1 MCLEE
6 NIKLNQRDS
15 NIENFVEDYKAA
27 FDAPAKKAS
36 FLLGVLAKYLLDVQY
51 ANRKS
56 TPFRSKLS
64 GLRLDENKLKRLFPE
79 IVEKLAEYNV
89 AYSPLQETISKA
101 FIETENHGWNLSKD
115 EISYYFALGL
125 NLGGSFK

>member
-1 MCLEE
+1 MTQKVSDIKSFMEE
-6 NIKLNQRDS
+6 
-15 NIENFVEDYKAA
+15 YKAA
-27 FDAPAKKAS
+27 FDTPAKQAS
-36 FLLGVLAKYLLDVQY
+36 FLLGVLSKRLLDVQY
-51 ANRKS
+51 AKRGS

-79 IVEKLAEYNV
+79 IVEKLTEYDV
-89 AYSPLQETISKA
+89 AYTELQKLISKT
-101 FIETENHGWNLSKD
+101 FVETENHGWKLTKD